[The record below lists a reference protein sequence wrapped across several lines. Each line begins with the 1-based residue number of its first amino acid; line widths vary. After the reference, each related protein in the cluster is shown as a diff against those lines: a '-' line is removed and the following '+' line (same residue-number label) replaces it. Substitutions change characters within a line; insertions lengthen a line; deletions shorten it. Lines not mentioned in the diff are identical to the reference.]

1 LRLDK
6 LARIEAQVIDLAT
19 LKSAGLV
26 PAKTRRV
33 KIIASGIIDKP
44 VSVKGIPVTKGA
56 RAAIEA
62 AGGTIESPEPRQT
75 STEVK

>member
-1 LRLDK
+1 
-6 LARIEAQVIDLAT
+6 
-19 LKSAGLV
+19 LV

-33 KIIASGIIDKP
+33 KIIAAGIIDKP
-44 VSVKGIPVTKGA
+44 ISVKGIAVTKGA
-56 RAAIEA
+56 CAAIEA